1 MAFDASELHITTKSG
16 TESVYRGI
24 LKIRMLVP
32 EHFNIKMLGGLERTR
47 KWYRKEWT
55 SELINKTRLF
65 FPQALLKKICNCPI
79 MQADHVR

>member
-55 SELINKTRLF
+55 SELINKTT
-65 FPQALLKKICNCPI
+65 LLKKICNCPI